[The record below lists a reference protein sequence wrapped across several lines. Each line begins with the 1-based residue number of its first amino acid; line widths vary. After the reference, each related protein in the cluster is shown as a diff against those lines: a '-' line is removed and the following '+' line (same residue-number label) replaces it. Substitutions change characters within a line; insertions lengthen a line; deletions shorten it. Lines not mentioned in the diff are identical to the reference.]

1 MIGDSAVKKVDVS
14 FWDSLVFAGID
25 DVDVEAVTTAFGTAD
40 VVARG
45 RATGAACPDC
55 RRFLG
60 RVHDSYQRRL
70 KDLPIG
76 GQSVVIR
83 LTVRRFI
90 CGAADCPRRNF
101 AEPFTQL
108 TAPYARFTTRLNHV
122 LERVGLALAG
132 RAGARPANQLGL
144 RAGRMTLLRRVMA
157 LPDPQTSMPRVL
169 GVDDFAIRRGQT
181 YSTVLTCGET
191 HRVVDV
197 LPTREA
203 GPPAAWLTT
212 HPGVEIIC
220 RDRAGA
226 YAEGARLGA
235 PTPSRSPPGSTC
247 GRASAEP
254 LRPASPPTA
263 SACAPRRRP
272 NRQPSTRHQTVPVY
286 RPRSCRPTG
295 SAQEGRA
302 CPGP

>member
-1 MIGDSAVKKVDVS
+1 MTVLVMPADAS
-14 FWDSLVFAGID
+14 FWDSLVFDGID
-25 DVDVEAVTTAFGTAD
+25 DVDVEAVSAAFGTVD

-45 RATGAACPDC
+45 RAAGAACPDC
-55 RRFLG
+55 GRFSD
-60 RVHDSYQRRL
+60 RVHDCYQRRL
-70 KDLPIG
+70 KDLPLG
-76 GQSVVIR
+76 GQSVVIW

-90 CGAADCPRRNF
+90 CGAADCQRRTF

-108 TAPYARFTTRLNHV
+108 TAPYARFTTRLNHT
-122 LERVGLALAG
+122 LERIGLALAG
-132 RAGARPANQLGL
+132 RAGARLAAQLGL
-144 RAGRMTLLRRVMA
+144 GAGRMTLLRRVMA
-157 LPDPQTSMPRVL
+157 LPDPRFSTPRVL

-203 GPPAAWLTT
+203 RPLAAWLTA

-235 PTPSRSPPGSTC
+235 PNALQVADRFH
-247 GRASAEP
+247 
-254 LRPASPPTA
+254 L
-263 SACAPRRRP
+263 
-272 NRQPSTRHQTVPVY
+272 
-286 RPRSCRPTG
+286 
-295 SAQEGRA
+295 
-302 CPGP
+302 

>member
-1 MIGDSAVKKVDVS
+1 MQADAS
-14 FWDSLVFAGID
+14 FWDSLVFDGID
-25 DVDVEAVTTAFGTAD
+25 DVDVEAVAAVFGTVD

-45 RATGAACPDC
+45 RAASAACPDC
-55 RRFLG
+55 GRFSD

-70 KDLPIG
+70 KDLPLG
-76 GQSVVIR
+76 GQEVLIH
-83 LTVRRFI
+83 LTVRRFL
-90 CGAADCPRRNF
+90 CGTRDCPRRTF
-101 AEPFTQL
+101 AEPFAQL

-132 RAGARPANQLGL
+132 RAGARLADQLGL

-157 LPDPQTSMPRVL
+157 LPDPHSGTPRVL

-181 YSTVLTCGET
+181 YSTLLTCGES
-191 HRVVDV
+191 HRAVDV

-203 GPPAAWLTT
+203 GSLAAWLTT

-235 PTPSRSPPGSTC
+235 PD
-247 GRASAEP
+247 ALA
-254 LRPASPPTA
+254 
-263 SACAPRRRP
+263 
-272 NRQPSTRHQTVPVY
+272 
-286 RPRSCRPTG
+286 
-295 SAQEGRA
+295 
-302 CPGP
+302 